1 MKSQSRVLEKKLVH
15 QLACIYVFFSG
26 IGFGRLEL
34 FPLGYTWDYY
44 DYFTIDVWLGLDPSA
59 IYKTKKHWFH
69 DIRVKY
75 TQTNHYWFAD
85 LELSQDLQDEIE
97 KHREMYL
104 SLNNTGGMMYLVM
117 MI

>member
-1 MKSQSRVLEKKLVH
+1 MFFFRDRFLETWTFPQGLH
-15 QLACIYVFFSG
+15 MGL
-26 IGFGRLEL
+26 LWL
-34 FPLGYTWDYY
+34 FI
-44 DYFTIDVWLGLDPSA
+44 IDVWLGLDPSA

-75 TQTNHYWFAD
+75 TQTNHWFAD